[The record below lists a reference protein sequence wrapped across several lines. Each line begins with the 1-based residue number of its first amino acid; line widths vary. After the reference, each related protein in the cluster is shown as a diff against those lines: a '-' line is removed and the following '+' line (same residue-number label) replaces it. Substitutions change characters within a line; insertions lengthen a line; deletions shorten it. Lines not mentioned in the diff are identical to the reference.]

1 MVQVDSHTQ
10 AIPKPHPS
18 NAEAKNAALAVYFSL
33 FHSISMSISLL
44 SKVKYMH
51 AWSHTQTHHAN
62 LETML
67 HHCFIRWETGKTSP
81 SDRTKT
87 PQSLAQARIGKWS
100 FQASPEGEKAVCMCI
115 YIYVVPLIFLSRH
128 VRIAATCLGSWRVQ
142 IQRSSQA
149 SLDSSC

>member
-115 YIYVVPLIFLSRH
+115 YICGAPHFLISSRQDCSNLF
-128 VRIAATCLGSWRVQ
+128 RKLKGA
-142 IQRSSQA
+142 
-149 SLDSSC
+149 DSTKQPSIIGF